1 MTVVLHV
8 WDRCFTIADDKLSC
22 SIADNSPGIYS
33 PSFVGILK
41 YRYGVLNSIS
51 PISICFRIDVGG

>member
-41 YRYGVLNSIS
+41 YRYGVLK
-51 PISICFRIDVGG
+51 ISICFRIDVGG